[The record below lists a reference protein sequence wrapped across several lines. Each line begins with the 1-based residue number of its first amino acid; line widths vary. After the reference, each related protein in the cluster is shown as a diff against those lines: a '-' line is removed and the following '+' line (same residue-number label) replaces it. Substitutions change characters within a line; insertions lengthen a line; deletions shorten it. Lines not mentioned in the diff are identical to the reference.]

1 MGKNQ
6 EERKT
11 PVIVVKKRRTFSPP
25 SLSEKTDIIAPVFT
39 EQTAES
45 APAGINSSAVE
56 THIPEAPARKKKK
69 KRHRFPRP
77 SHWTREYTHECVEKI
92 KALFPHLRAEGGG
105 FIPLKI
111 GISND
116 ISAFLA
122 EHPET
127 ELTMDEWLCAVSC
140 ITSRRVYLQRTA
152 VAGVPRYGLDGH
164 PKGQVSDSEA
174 QSAGRR
180 LATLE
185 QKWLRTQATAV
196 RCRYT
201 RRDVMQDTAQSHSSM
216 VSSVSG
222 CSARNAEI
230 SLLMPIFRGINP
242 PPSARR

>member
-1 MGKNQ
+1 MEKNQ
-6 EERKT
+6 EERKI
-11 PVIVVKKRRTFSPP
+11 PVIVMKKRRTFSLP
-25 SLSEKTDIIAPVFT
+25 SLSEKTDIIESAFT
-39 EQTAES
+39 EQAAES

-69 KRHRFPRP
+69 KKRRFPRP
-77 SHWTREYTHECVEKI
+77 SHWTKI
-92 KALFPHLRAEGGG
+92 KILFPHLRAEGGG

-111 GISND
+111 GINND

-164 PKGQVSDSEA
+164 PKGQVSESEA

-185 QKWLRTQATAV
+185 QKWLRMQA
-196 RCRYT
+196 
-201 RRDVMQDTAQSHSSM
+201 QQENI
-216 VSSVSG
+216 SG
-222 CSARNAEI
+222 Q
-230 SLLMPIFRGINP
+230 
-242 PPSARR
+242 

>member
-1 MGKNQ
+1 MGKHQ
-6 EERKT
+6 EERKI
-11 PVIVVKKRRTFSPP
+11 PVIVVKKRRTFSEP

-39 EQTAES
+39 EQTTES
-45 APAGINSSAVE
+45 VSAGINSSAVE
-56 THIPEAPARKKKK
+56 KHIPEAPARKKKK
-69 KRHRFPRP
+69 KKKHSFPRP

-92 KALFPHLRAEGGG
+92 KILFPHLRAEGGG

-111 GISND
+111 GINND

-164 PKGQVSDSEA
+164 PKGQVSESEA

-180 LATLE
+180 LVTLE
-185 QKWLRTQATAV
+185 QKLLRMQA
-196 RCRYT
+196 
-201 RRDVMQDTAQSHSSM
+201 QQENI
-216 VSSVSG
+216 SG
-222 CSARNAEI
+222 Q
-230 SLLMPIFRGINP
+230 
-242 PPSARR
+242 